1 MKTTLALTTWTEHPA
16 LIHEQRPVTLHE
28 YAQYLPAV
36 EVDTFFYALP
46 QLKTVQQW
54 VNDVSPGFQFIVK
67 AHQSMTK
74 HPRAVLPDGITLPEM
89 FERFRQV
96 IRPLLATNQLKTV
109 LFQFPPQFDATVKN
123 IEYLMKV
130 RQWMGRLPVAIE
142 LRNRSWYRSAVV
154 KSLVGYCRDLDL
166 TLVAADEPNQIEAS
180 VPFYLAT
187 TNPRLVLIRLHGRN
201 SQGWNHPGQE
211 WRKQRTLYRYSD
223 QELQNLGHLIQELRP
238 EPEEVCVIFN
248 NNSGRDAAPNAQTL
262 QKMMGLH
269 FQGLVPRDPQ
279 QLDLF

>member
-16 LIHEQRPVTLHE
+16 LINEQRPVTLHE

-54 VNDVSPGFQFIVK
+54 VNEVSAGFQFIVK

-74 HPRAVLPDGITLPEM
+74 HPHAVVPDDVSLPEM

-96 IRPLLATNQLKTV
+96 VRPLLATNQLKTV

-130 RQWMGRLPVAIE
+130 RQWMGQLPVAVE
-142 LRNRSWYRSAVV
+142 LRNQSWYRPAVV
-154 KSLVGYCRDLDL
+154 KSLVDYCRELNF
-166 TLVAADEPNQIEAS
+166 TLVAADEPHQIEAS
-180 VPFYLAT
+180 IPFYLVT
-187 TNPRLVLIRLHGRN
+187 TNRRLVLLRLHGRN
-201 SQGWNHPGQE
+201 NQGWNHPGPE
-211 WRKQRTLYRYSD
+211 WRKRRTLYRYSD
-223 QELQNLGHLIQELRP
+223 QELRNLSQLIYGLQP
-238 EPEEVCVIFN
+238 EPQEVCVIFN
-248 NNSGRDAAPNAQTL
+248 NNSGRDAAPNAQAL

-269 FQGLVPRDPQ
+269 FSGLVPRDPQ

>member
-1 MKTTLALTTWTEHPA
+1 MKTTLALTTWTEHSA

-46 QLKTVQQW
+46 QQKTVQQW
-54 VNDVSPGFQFIVK
+54 INEVSPSFQFIVK

-74 HPRAVLPDGITLPEM
+74 HPRAVLPDGISLPEM
-89 FERFRQV
+89 FQRFRQV
-96 IRPLLATNQLKTV
+96 VRPLVATNQLKAV
-109 LFQFPPQFDATVKN
+109 LFQFPPQFDATVTN

-130 RQWMGRLPVAIE
+130 RQLMGSLPIAIE
-142 LRNRSWYRSAVV
+142 LRNQSWYRPAVV
-154 KSLVGYCRDLDL
+154 KSLVGYCRDLKF
-166 TLVAADEPNQIEAS
+166 TLVAADEAHQTQAS

-187 TNPRLVLIRLHGRN
+187 TNPQLVLLRLHGRN
-201 SQGWNHPGQE
+201 VQGWNHPDQE
-211 WRKQRTLYRYSD
+211 WRKKRTLYRYSD
-223 QELQNLGHLIQELRP
+223 AELHWFADQLQRLQP

-248 NNSGRDAAPNAQTL
+248 NNSGGDAAPNAL
-262 QKMMGLH
+262 AMQKMLGLH
-269 FQGLVPRDPQ
+269 FTGLVHRDPE

>member
-16 LIHEQRPVTLHE
+16 LINESRPVTLRE

-54 VNDVSPGFQFIVK
+54 INDVSPDFQFIVK

-74 HPRAVLPDGITLPEM
+74 HPRAVTPDGISLPEM
-89 FERFRQV
+89 FACFKQV
-96 IRPLLATNQLKTV
+96 LRPLLATNQLKTV

-130 RQWMGRLPVAIE
+130 RQWIGSLPIAIE

-154 KSLVGYCRDLDL
+154 KSLVGYCQDLKL

-187 TNPRLVLIRLHGRN
+187 TNPNLALIRLHGRN
-201 SQGWNHPGQE
+201 AQGWNHPGQE
-211 WRKQRTLYRYSD
+211 WRKKRTLYRYSD
-223 QELQNLGHLIQELRP
+223 EQLQSLSQRILALQPAPR
-238 EPEEVCVIFN
+238 EVCVIFN

-262 QKMMGLH
+262 QKIMGLH
-269 FQGLVPRDPQ
+269 FRGLVPRDPK